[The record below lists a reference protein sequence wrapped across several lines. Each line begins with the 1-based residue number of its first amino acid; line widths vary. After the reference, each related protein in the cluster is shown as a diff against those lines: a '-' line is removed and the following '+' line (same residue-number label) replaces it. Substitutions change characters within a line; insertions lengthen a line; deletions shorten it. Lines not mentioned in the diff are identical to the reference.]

1 MTAVD
6 AFMAVFI
13 SRALAT
19 SKWKRGF
26 KPTVSS
32 IRPHLQRI
40 EGEVS
45 LELEAAGISCRDPGE
60 EYTDSEMQILIGCFK
75 NMKETIYPRLCHM
88 IWVIGHDH
96 IRSLR
101 MIRDLKLMKIM
112 RRYTTS
118 DQFAQL
124 HRKFRTLFDYILN
137 ASRHPSAMDGSAS
150 EEHIEC
156 SSTSTTATSKKLVG
170 QLNQCGKRAVVEQS
184 ADRHSSASDC
194 RTVRRSTF
202 VRKRL

>member
-13 SRALAT
+13 SRVLAT

-45 LELEAAGISCRDPGE
+45 LELEAAGISSRDPGE

-75 NMKETIYPRLCHM
+75 KMKQTIYPRALQM
-88 IWVIGHDH
+88 IWRKTRCHAIT
-96 IRSLR
+96 LR
-101 MIRDLKLMKIM
+101 MLRDDVKLMKIM
-112 RRYTTS
+112 MRYTTP
-118 DQFAQL
+118 DQFTQL
-124 HRKFRTLFDYILN
+124 HRKFRTLFDYIT
-137 ASRHPSAMDGSAS
+137 
-150 EEHIEC
+150 EC
-156 SSTSTTATSKKLVG
+156 KPPPIRNG
-170 QLNQCGKRAVVEQS
+170 WIRE
-184 ADRHSSASDC
+184 
-194 RTVRRSTF
+194 
-202 VRKRL
+202 